1 LATSGRKKDAK
12 PLKVVQAEFV
22 DSLRQGNTI
31 NQALARV
38 GRTRATYED
47 WRRRFPEFVAQVEGV
62 KDEVRLNR
70 EGSQERHIGSFGE
83 FSQEY
88 LFQRVF
94 PHAQNMVDVLEGR
107 DPSWSHQ
114 SMLWEPG
121 ARGHQRLLINIPP
134 NFAKTTTISVNYTVY
149 RLMKNPQLRVMI
161 IGKTQDFARKILY
174 GIKQRLTHPMYSKL
188 QITFGPSGGWKAAA
202 TEWSQTRIYLDRED
216 GEKDPSVEALGIGG
230 MVYGARAD
238 LIVLDDAIT
247 LGNSG
252 EYSKQ
257 MDWIRQEV
265 ATRLGPEGQLLVVG
279 TRVAPMD
286 LYRELRNPDNY
297 TDGAVPWSYLA
308 MPAVLEYTENPA
320 DWMSLWPRSDSSM
333 SDLEDPDEDGLYP
346 RWTGERLAAL
356 RNEVGPTKWALVY
369 QQQDVSDDATF
380 HAKAVFGSVNK
391 LRKAGPL
398 SPGTPG
404 HPETTDGWVTV
415 CSLDPAI
422 AGTTAAVALAVN
434 RETGKRLVL
443 DVQERTNPTPAQIR
457 ELIDEFCDKYAPTK
471 FIIETNAFQG
481 FLSQDEQL
489 LRSMA
494 NRGIALIPHQTNRNK
509 LDEDMG
515 IAAMSPLFGSVAPH
529 SDTNA
534 GLVHQNDNLLEIPDT
549 RAPGAKSLVEQ
560 LIVWSPHVK
569 RTRRRSDA
577 VDALW
582 FCVLHSNDYVNDAQ
596 KKAFK
601 SFGHNPFLSQR
612 DKQRQVVVSLSDYQ
626 GSAVGW

>member
-1 LATSGRKKDAK
+1 MATSGRKKDAK
-12 PLKVVQAEFV
+12 PLKVVQAEFI

-70 EGSQERHIGSFGE
+70 EGAQERHIGSFDE
-83 FSQEY
+83 FSEEY

-107 DPSWSHQ
+107 DPSWSHEA
-114 SMLWEPG
+114 MLWEPG

-188 QITFGPSGGWKAAA
+188 QITFGPPGGWKAAA

-238 LIVLDDAIT
+238 LIILDDAVT

-279 TRVAPMD
+279 TRVAPVD

-308 MPAVLEYTENPA
+308 MPAVLQYSEDPK

-415 CSLDPAI
+415 CSMDPAI
-422 AGTTAAVALAVN
+422 AGTTASVALAVN
-434 RETGKRLVL
+434 RETGQRLVL

-457 ELIDEFCDKYAPTK
+457 ELIDEFCDKYSPTK

-534 GLVHQNDNLLEIPDT
+534 GLVHQKDNLLEIPDT
-549 RAPGAKSLVEQ
+549 KSPGAKSLVEQ

-582 FCVLHSNDYVNDAQ
+582 FCVLHSNDYVNSAQ

-601 SFGHNPFLSQR
+601 SFGRNPFLSQR
-612 DKQRQVVVSLSDYQ
+612 DKQRQVVISLSDYQ